1 MNYIFE
7 ISLNNLID
15 LSKDKYGSRVIE
27 SIIDTYKAAQINMN
41 SIIKK
46 ISDNF
51 YNIIDNESGRY
62 VIKYILLNC
71 QTDKNINE
79 IYQKLIE
86 NDNVVNYSKNKNLVY
101 VINVALLK
109 GDIEK
114 SKLIINKIVKE
125 NNMETILDLGNHKY
139 GNFVVQTI
147 IDIIG
152 QYNKDIEKNII
163 STIKKA
169 PDGKY
174 MQYVKKHIL
183 EKSCKKFE
191 REEISKTI

>member
-1 MNYIFE
+1 
-7 ISLNNLID
+7 
-15 LSKDKYGSRVIE
+15 
-27 SIIDTYKAAQINMN
+27 MN

-51 YNIIDNESGRY
+51 YNIIDNESGSY

-191 REEISKTI
+191 REEISNTI